1 MRDEAAQWLRL
12 AQTDMRT
19 AQQLLEDKIYY
30 AAVFFAQQ
38 AAEKAL
44 KSLWIAQHA
53 ELAPRTH
60 NLVALSTE
68 LGGDETIIQ
77 AAAELSPEYVLTRY
91 VTPEVASPEDLYDS
105 ESANVHLD
113 AARSIIDWVQQQP
126 TEEHR

>member
-19 AQQLLEDKIYY
+19 AHQLLEDKIY
-30 AAVFFAQQ
+30 ASVFFAQQ

-91 VTPEVASPEDLYDS
+91 VTPEVASPEELYDS

-113 AARSIIDWVQQQP
+113 AARSIIDWVQRP
-126 TEEHR
+126 PKEDNR

>member
-12 AQTDMRT
+12 SRADLAT
-19 AQQLLEDKIYY
+19 AYKLREDGIHY
-30 AAVFFAQQ
+30 AAVIFAHQ

-44 KSLWIAQHA
+44 KSLWIARYA

-60 NLVALSTE
+60 NLVHLATDLSA
-68 LGGDETIIQ
+68 DESVVQ

-91 VTPEVASPEDLYDS
+91 VTPEVASPPDLYDL

-113 AARSIIDWVQQQP
+113 AAQRIADWVLRQL
-126 TEEHR
+126 EEKS